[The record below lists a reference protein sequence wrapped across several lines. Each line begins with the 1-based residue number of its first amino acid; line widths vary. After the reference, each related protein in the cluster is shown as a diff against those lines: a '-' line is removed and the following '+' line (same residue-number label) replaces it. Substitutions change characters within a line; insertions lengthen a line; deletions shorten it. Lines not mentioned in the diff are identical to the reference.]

1 MPSPDDASPQLPA
14 TRATSLPSSARREA
28 ERKAVGVIAKMILDQ
43 FWREDEGDAE
53 KAFMFQSW
61 MDVLQGCTL
70 DEMRAAWA
78 DYQRTGPRTAA
89 GKLYRPDPGAL
100 WLRIDKA
107 REPERLA
114 KALAAREV
122 DLQAAKAGTQ
132 RLTDERRAE
141 IIREVCGDGETPQCL
156 AGIVKPKRFPGEVA
170 AE

>member
-1 MPSPDDASPQLPA
+1 
-14 TRATSLPSSARREA
+14 
-28 ERKAVGVIAKMILDQ
+28 MILNQ

-78 DYQRTGPRTAA
+78 DYQCTGPRTAA
-89 GKLYRPDPGAL
+89 GRLYRPDPGAL

-107 REPERLA
+107 RELERLVA
-114 KALAAREV
+114 AQEARMRAARQEF
-122 DLQAAKAGTQ
+122 LKGMEQASAGRTE

-170 AE
+170 A